1 MTTIHILIAI
11 DSIHQWHISQLD
23 IKNTLLNGD
32 LQEEVYMVS
41 PLGVSYNPR
50 EVCRLNKTLH
60 DLKQAP
66 CAWFA
71 KFFDALTSFGFHPS
85 HHDLV
90 LFLQCTTTGHILLI
104 LFVDDMIIIGKNV
117 DGIIVLKSDLASHF
131 EMKDLGS
138 LWCFLGIK
146 ITSCS
151 KGYLLSQSKYTVD
164 ILDRAYLIDTK
175 TINTPLNINVWL
187 SFFYGNPLPNLTLYH
202 TIIGSLVYL
211 TITRLNIA
219 YVVYIN

>member
-1 MTTIHILIAI
+1 M
-11 DSIHQWHISQLD
+11 
-23 IKNTLLNGD
+23 
-32 LQEEVYMVS
+32 M
-41 PLGVSYNPR
+41 
-50 EVCRLNKTLH
+50 
-60 DLKQAP
+60 
-66 CAWFA
+66 
-71 KFFDALTSFGFHPS
+71 
-85 HHDLV
+85 
-90 LFLQCTTTGHILLI
+90 
-104 LFVDDMIIIGKNV
+104 
-117 DGIIVLKSDLASHF
+117 
-131 EMKDLGS
+131 
-138 LWCFLGIK
+138 FLGIK

-164 ILDRAYLIDTK
+164 ILDCAYLIDTK